1 MTRTALGIDISK
13 DKFDAALLIKDKF
26 KTKAFSNTEKGFLAL
41 TKWFQKYKPFDLHI
55 CMEATGIYG
64 EKLATFLFE
73 NNVRVS
79 VVNPARIKGFGQCE
93 LSRNKSDKADA
104 KLIAR
109 FCKSMNPKS
118 WEPPPAH
125 IQELRGWVKR
135 LDALNAMKQQENNRL
150 ESTEGDVLATVT
162 EHIRFL
168 EEEID
173 KAKLVVKNLVATNED
188 LCQKKELLE
197 SIPGVG
203 EATIAVVL
211 AYIGQ
216 PELFNSAKQM
226 AAFVGLNPKQRQSG
240 SSVNGRT
247 RLSKTGNSA
256 IRKALYMPAIVASR
270 HNPVIKRFCDNL
282 TDAGKTKMVV
292 IGASMR
298 KLVHIIYG
306 VLKNQCPFNPK
317 LHF

>member
-1 MTRTALGIDISK
+1 MTKTALGIDISK
-13 DKFDAALLIKDKF
+13 HKFDAALLINGKF
-26 KTKAFSNTEKGFLAL
+26 KTKAFSNTEKGCIAL
-41 TKWFQKYKPFDLHI
+41 IEWFKKYNPINLHI

-64 EKLATFLFE
+64 QKLANFLVE
-73 NNVRVS
+73 RNIHVS
-79 VVNPARIKGFGQCE
+79 VVNPAQIKGFGQCE

-109 FCKSMNPKS
+109 FCKAMNPES
-118 WEPPPAH
+118 WEPPPTH

-135 LDALNAMKQQENNRL
+135 LDSLNSMKRQEENRL
-150 ESTEGDVLATVT
+150 ESTSDEIQEEITNVIT
-162 EHIRFL
+162 FL
-168 EEEID
+168 EQEIKRVKLTISELID
-173 KAKLVVKNLVATNED
+173 KHED
-188 LCQKKELLE
+188 FSQKKKLLE

-203 EATIAVVL
+203 EATISVVL
-211 AYIGQ
+211 AFLGQ
-216 PELFNSAKQM
+216 PENFSSAKEM

-247 RLSKTGNSA
+247 HLSKTGNSA

-270 HNPVIKRFCDNL
+270 HNPVIKKFCDNL
-282 TDAGKTKMVV
+282 ADAGKTKMVV